1 MYQAQNIQASV
12 EKHIQ
17 LSPERARRLS
27 YLARTRGVGENQVVE
42 KALDILFSLTD
53 LLDEG
58 AERQAWSVLAEASL
72 QRAWDNDADAA
83 YDDWRTLYGVPA
95 R

>member
-1 MYQAQNIQASV
+1 MYQTQDPHILV
-12 EKHIQ
+12 EKRIQ

-27 YLARTRGVGENQVVE
+27 FLAHTRGIGENQVVE

-53 LLDEG
+53 LLNDG
-58 AERQAWSVLAEASL
+58 AERQAWSMLSEASL
-72 QRAWDNDADAA
+72 QRVWDNEADAS
-83 YDDWRTLYGVPA
+83 YDDWRSLYGVPA

>member
-1 MYQAQNIQASV
+1 MYQAQSTQIPV
-12 EKHIQ
+12 EKRIQ

-53 LLDEG
+53 FLDEG
-58 AERQAWSVLAEASL
+58 VDRQVWSKLSEASL
-72 QRAWDNDADAA
+72 QHTWDNEADAA
-83 YDDWRTLYGVPA
+83 YDDWRALYGVPA